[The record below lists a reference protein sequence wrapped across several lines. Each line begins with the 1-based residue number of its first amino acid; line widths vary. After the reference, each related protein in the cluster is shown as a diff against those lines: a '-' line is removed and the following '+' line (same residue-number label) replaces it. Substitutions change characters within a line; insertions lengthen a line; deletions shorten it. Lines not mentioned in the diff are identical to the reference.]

1 MIILSYLIL
10 IRHTIQYTIKY
21 IHFIHS
27 VNMEEL
33 IREHKWTVAVL
44 VLLLTGSA
52 FIMAMAGGDA

>member
-1 MIILSYLIL
+1 LT
-10 IRHTIQYTIKY
+10 HTIQYTIKY